1 MWPLRRKFI
10 LCRPPHPASYCQARK
25 TGKRVLFPLLF
36 CVYWNWTGAEAL
48 RPCPGPASPFCQR
61 VDLCTRSLQI
71 TDREGG
77 RDGTE
82 LIFLQHESIS
92 TLPNPHATK
101 LTKSNH
107 VLHLKKI
114 AKCITYQRHSMYYSN
129 MTDGFFLGRK
139 QCCPS
144 FPRKS
149 CPQPIKW
156 LPHSSQRPRP
166 GRLLFGWLEFLS
178 LTASFNL
185 S

>member
-1 MWPLRRKFI
+1 M
-10 LCRPPHPASYCQARK
+10 Y
-25 TGKRVLFPLLF
+25 
-36 CVYWNWTGAEAL
+36 
-48 RPCPGPASPFCQR
+48 
-61 VDLCTRSLQI
+61 SLSTNYEQ
-71 TDREGG
+71 GG

-178 LTASFNL
+178 LSNGTGAGRGLLYWTFFLQLVPSLNQISMYICVFVF